1 LNEWFCFW
9 VELCAYRLIRMKM
22 YTAKAIRA
30 VKTGVRYF
38 MVDWSLPSKIVP
50 IERKEQEIGRRGYLS
65 SILALSP
72 DKAMLGIRSSNAEK
86 HRLLVPTDRELED

>member
-1 LNEWFCFW
+1 
-9 VELCAYRLIRMKM
+9 M

>member
-1 LNEWFCFW
+1 
-9 VELCAYRLIRMKM
+9 MKIHG
-22 YTAKAIRA
+22 KGKRA

>member
-1 LNEWFCFW
+1 
-9 VELCAYRLIRMKM
+9 
-22 YTAKAIRA
+22 
-30 VKTGVRYF
+30 